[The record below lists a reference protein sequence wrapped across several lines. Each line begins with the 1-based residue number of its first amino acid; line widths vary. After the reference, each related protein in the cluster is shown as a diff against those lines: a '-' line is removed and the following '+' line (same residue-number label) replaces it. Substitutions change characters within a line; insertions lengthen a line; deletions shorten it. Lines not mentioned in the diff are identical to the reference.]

1 MQSCERRKFQRIQFP
16 CEVEL
21 QDKNG
26 HFTGTL
32 IDISLQGVLLGHLP
46 NHKYLVGSCLGL
58 HLQLKQDVC
67 IEMQVR
73 VVFANDSQ
81 LGCCWEKIDIDSFCH
96 LKRVIELNA
105 GDSELILR
113 ELGELNNR
121 R

>member
-1 MQSCERRKFQRIQFP
+1 MQTRERRKFQRIQFP

-26 HFTGTL
+26 HFSGTL
-32 IDISLQGVLLGHLP
+32 IDISLKGVLLGHLP
-46 NHKYLVGSCLGL
+46 HCKYLVGSYLDL

-67 IEMQVR
+67 IEMQLR

-105 GDSELILR
+105 GDSELLLR
-113 ELGELNNR
+113 ELGELSPR
-121 R
+121 